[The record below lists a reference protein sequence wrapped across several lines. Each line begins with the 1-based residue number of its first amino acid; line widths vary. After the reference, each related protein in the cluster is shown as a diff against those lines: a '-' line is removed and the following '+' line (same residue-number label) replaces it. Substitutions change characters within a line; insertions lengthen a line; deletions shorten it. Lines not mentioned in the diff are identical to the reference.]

1 MPSPRLS
8 NHGERLRNWVNQ
20 HYPNRDKRSD
30 GWIGDAAHSSR
41 PSDHNPDPRTG
52 IVRALDIDADLIPGA
67 KNHAEA
73 HRLAETIRVEGKR
86 RERPIAYVIFAGRIA
101 SPTSLWRWRRYTG
114 SNPHNGHI
122 HISFKKAVGE

>member
-67 KNHAEA
+67 KNHTEA
-73 HRLAETIRVEGKR
+73 HRLAETIRVDGKR